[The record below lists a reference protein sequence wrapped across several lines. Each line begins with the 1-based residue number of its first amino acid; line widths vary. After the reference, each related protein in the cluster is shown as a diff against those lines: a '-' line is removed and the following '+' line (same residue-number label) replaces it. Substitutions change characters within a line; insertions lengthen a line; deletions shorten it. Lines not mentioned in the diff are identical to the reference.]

1 MGFLD
6 LLSWIR
12 EGFAT
17 GQDVDEPDPEA
28 FDSIVDAAEGESV
41 RAELLA
47 GAGEHTKVPLAEH
60 LDEGEQPHHMLR
72 AGEVVAVDESDS
84 IARKYPGLE
93 TVIVATDQRLLIVL
107 GGHVGDDVMA
117 VPLEDVSEA
126 DVESDRYRR
135 YLVVDADRDDEPMT
149 FFVDATLEGDEDRI
163 WDVVSY
169 LEAEGSGK

>member
-72 AGEVVAVDESDS
+72 AGEVVAVGRNALAAFESADNPDGN
-84 IARKYPGLE
+84 RP
-93 TVIVATDQRLLIVL
+93 
-107 GGHVGDDVMA
+107 
-117 VPLEDVSEA
+117 PSE
-126 DVESDRYRR
+126 
-135 YLVVDADRDDEPMT
+135 LVVGALSSLGWQLRAFAGGLRANPVIAAAGLAA
-149 FFVDATLEGDEDRI
+149 FLVGQFGEGQ
-163 WDVVSY
+163 
-169 LEAEGSGK
+169 LPGPGSVPAVLVILGAVALAYAGTRGPA